1 MTITCKLVLFLL
13 LLTLSSSF
21 TFRPLSTFFDAK
33 KSSVL
38 PMNVKDVEQKSE
50 SSGDAGKGKK
60 LLPSSDP
67 NSDIPKLQFGET
79 LKLDFLGPII
89 INTDGTTKRIAN
101 WDALTEKEKEVSWRR
116 IGKRNE
122 ERKKILSQEQL
133 GMNE

>member
-1 MTITCKLVLFLL
+1 
-13 LLTLSSSF
+13 
-21 TFRPLSTFFDAK
+21 
-33 KSSVL
+33 
-38 PMNVKDVEQKSE
+38 MNVKDVEQKSE

>member
-1 MTITCKLVLFLL
+1 
-13 LLTLSSSF
+13 
-21 TFRPLSTFFDAK
+21 
-33 KSSVL
+33 
-38 PMNVKDVEQKSE
+38 MNIKNVEQKTE
-50 SSGDAGKGKK
+50 TSGDTGKGKK

-67 NSDIPKLQFGET
+67 DSDIPTLQFGET

-101 WDALTEKEKEVSWRR
+101 WDALSEKEKEVSWRR